1 MLEILERKPYELVST
16 KFVPLKSTSKGE
28 SVGAPTQIMLPFI
41 AINRPASKPRI
52 EEIGSP
58 KFRDSAIRREITE
71 VNIKTATN
79 INRDR
84 ANTDQ

>member
-41 AINRPASKPRI
+41 RTM
-52 EEIGSP
+52 
-58 KFRDSAIRREITE
+58 DT
-71 VNIKTATN
+71 
-79 INRDR
+79 
-84 ANTDQ
+84 